1 MALERPR
8 LIAGPAFRTFLL
20 DCCPVLRRRFWPTFW
35 CLGGRLQTLLRF
47 LLKSKPLLTYRTELL
62 RTADGGQLSLDWLE
76 GPNQQ
81 LNPQLTVLLLPG
93 LTSNSRENYILHL
106 AAQAQLLNCKC
117 VVFNYRGCGKEELL
131 TPRLYCAA
139 NTEDMSLVV
148 NHIRSVQPSSPIL
161 AVGLSM
167 GGMLLL
173 NFLAEQ
179 GHQTGVD
186 AAMTISVPWDAFT
199 STASLEEPLNKLLFN
214 RMLTRLLTGTVRR
227 CAGKMAEIT
236 QSCSVYKCRFLLE
249 VILDAHGMI
258 QNVHLCLLQVLF
270 CHAKQMKQHNSQSHV
285 EGWEI
290 HHLPSKI
297 VLDNILGISFEYIIA
312 CSLVVRHREVLESK
326 YDVDYVLKA
335 RTVWEYDERLI
346 SIMFGFRSN
355 GDYYHAASPFHKVPA
370 ILVPVLCLNAA
381 DDPLSPECAFPVEAI
396 QTSPCVAL
404 AVTEHGGH
412 LAFLE
417 GVFPCGESFMDRLFR
432 EFASMIL
439 SHGPLHFSATQS
451 PVANR

>member
-1 MALERPR
+1 MDWKSGIDCQKTLCVPGTKVLGGVSLYLTKLPNYQHEWDQHELPTVILKDLFVIDFGGSFKLCFLSCFNEAPVLTFQRPR

-20 DCCPVLRRRFWPTFW
+20 ECCPVLRRRFWPTFW
-35 CLGGRLQTLLRF
+35 CLGGRSQTLLRF

-76 GPNQQ
+76 GPSQQ

-106 AAQAQLLNCKC
+106 AAQAQLC
-117 VVFNYRGCGKEELL
+117 VVFNYRGCGKEDLL

-148 NHIRSVQPSSPIL
+148 HHIRSVQPRSPIL

-179 GHQTGVD
+179 GQQTGVD

-199 STASLEEPLNKLLFN
+199 STASLEEPLNKMLFN
-214 RMLTRLLTGTVRR
+214 CMLTRLLTGTVRR
-227 CAGKMAEIT
+227 YFDIMVLWK
-236 QSCSVYKCRFLLE
+236 V
-249 VILDAHGMI
+249 V
-258 QNVHLCLLQVLF
+258 NVCCIPLQ
-270 CHAKQMKQHNSQSHV
+270 
-285 EGWEI
+285 
-290 HHLPSKI
+290 
-297 VLDNILGISFEYIIA
+297 
-312 CSLVVRHREVLESK
+312 
-326 YDVDYVLKA
+326 A

-346 SIMFGFRSN
+346 SVMFGFRSN

-370 ILVPVLCLNAA
+370 IHVPVLCLNAA

-396 QTSPCVAL
+396 QISPCVAL

-417 GVFPCGESFMDRLFR
+417 GAFPCGESFMDRLFH

-439 SHGPLHFSATQS
+439 SHGPLHFTATQNH
-451 PVANR
+451 VTNR